1 MVTSYYIVVSAL
13 LSLNIVLNI
22 EYNRCIFVGFDYLYF
37 NYKNF
42 NKSLH
47 YRTILR
53 NQNESLEY
61 NCAKKDSEISCK
73 TLTSDTYSGILQG
86 RIVTKYN
93 ITLFVENQ
101 TILSFPFTFDQCH
114 IWACEKIISFAR
126 IQRIQKLGDH
136 ELSVIYGMTPFERLT
151 PNMSVYSEIT
161 DLSNGSKQ
169 ISHVDKSILSRR
181 IGWNEKK
188 IAIQNI
194 CSDYRVCLVTS
205 WQACINDRKV
215 NKTFS
220 DCKEIYRKESNTN
233 IDAQCRLYPK
243 EKRVLAIFMSPDVTK
258 EFELS
263 FSGISSRYTTNKSS
277 ISIWLTNENIKNV
290 SLTPCTKCSCSKKEK
305 VRCIEDKVTRGK
317 SSINIWHIVIVALII
332 AVVVVVLVALFCR
345 KEELIKRIR
354 QRRQGDAV
362 EPREPV
368 NEYTEILDEVNE
380 YTEILDKRSYDKVVI
395 SEKVCGDDKL
405 NEKEIVS

>member
-1 MVTSYYIVVSAL
+1 MATYNYIVISAL
-13 LSLNIVLNI
+13 LSSNVVLNI

-151 PNMSVYSEIT
+151 PDMSVYSEIT

-169 ISHVDKSILSRR
+169 ISHVDKSFLSRR